1 MRALMPSLLASALLV
16 LVAWGPGPLAGEK
29 AAEVAP
35 VQDEVT
41 ARIKRL
47 EDRVAKLESE
57 KATLDLDV
65 EAHKSLL
72 KSIFSWMASL
82 PKAADDLAGGMDE
95 ARKLGFEAAGANPQ
109 AKTELIES
117 LKGFA
122 QAINAGNPA
131 VKKKSD

>member
-1 MRALMPSLLASALLV
+1 MNTGARIRVAACGKTFADGTRAL
-16 LVAWGPGPLAGEK
+16 
-29 AAEVAP
+29 AP
-35 VQDEVT
+35 
-41 ARIKRL
+41 
-47 EDRVAKLESE
+47 
-57 KATLDLDV
+57 LDLDV

-95 ARKLGFEAAGANPQ
+95 ARKLGFEAAGANPK